1 MSTDSNKPILTVT
14 GSDGTGGAGVQADIK
29 MISALGGYAVSAI
42 TSITVQNTLGI
53 QKFYDIPAETVRG
66 QIEAIVNDVEPDVV
80 KVGMLRKVD
89 VVRSVVDA
97 LTKYCPREIIYDPII
112 KSTRG
117 DVLMQHDV
125 VKEIKSRLVPICTL
139 LAIKKKDAEYLL
151 KKNAKGNSDA
161 QTLAKELLSWGC
173 RGVLIQDDDDMAK
186 AHTDVF
192 MQKGDAEARLMSS
205 VGMGRQ
211 RNDHH
216 GMSGML
222 TSAIATFL
230 GQSFPMEEAVAM
242 AYNHI
247 NQLLVASTGLIG
259 RSSELYKDFMQE
271 VASHCATN
279 TDVRFYADAL
289 NVSTRYLAQVTKR
302 IAGKTPK
309 AIIDEYVCHEAGAL
323 LAISDKTVQ
332 EIAYGFGFRTQA
344 HFSKFFRKV
353 MGATPSEYRKNNY
366 NK

>member
-1 MSTDSNKPILTVT
+1 MINTDSNKPILTIT
-14 GSDGTGGAGVQADIK
+14 GPDGTGGAGVQADIK

-66 QIEAIVNDVEPDVV
+66 QIEAIVNDVEPEVV
-80 KVGMLRKVD
+80 KIGMLRKVD
-89 VVRSVVDA
+89 VVKNVVEA
-97 LTKYCPREIIYDPII
+97 LKRYGPREIIYDPII

-117 DVLMQHDV
+117 DMLMQPDV
-125 VKEIKSRLVPICTL
+125 ADEVKSKLIPVCTL

-151 KKNAKGNSDA
+151 QNEPKNCPDA

-173 RGVLIQDDDDMAK
+173 KGVLIQEDDDMAK

-192 MQKGDAEARLMSS
+192 VQHGDDEVRFMSS

-211 RNDHH
+211 RRDHH

-230 GQSFPMEEAVAM
+230 GQSYEMEDAVMM

-247 NQLLVASTGLIG
+247 NQLMAAHTGLTG
-259 RSSELYKDFMQE
+259 RSSELYKDFMRE
-271 VASHCATN
+271 VVSHCGTN
-279 TDVRFYADAL
+279 TDVRFYADVL

-309 AIIDEYVCHEAGAL
+309 AIIDDYVCREAGTL
-323 LAISDKTVQ
+323 LATSDKTIQ
-332 EIAYGFGFRTQA
+332 EIAYCFGFRTQA
-344 HFSKFFRKV
+344 HFSKFFRKI
-353 MGATPSEYRKNNY
+353 MGATPSEYRKQQ
-366 NK
+366 